1 MYGNI
6 IDLQCLRPLTELQSH
21 ESPMP
26 YVAYVREKER
36 VNQ

>member
-21 ESPMP
+21 ESPML
-26 YVAYVREKER
+26 REKEH

>member
-6 IDLQCLRPLTELQSH
+6 IELQCLRPLTELQSH

-26 YVAYVREKER
+26 YVREKEHA
-36 VNQ
+36 NQ